1 MRTIIFIFF
10 LWCNVVG
17 VWANP
22 MGDVIWRSLNV
33 VGAVAFATLLV
44 VRLTK
49 EEWNVHTT
57 NRN

>member
-1 MRTIIFIFF
+1 MRTAIFLFF

-17 VWANP
+17 VLANP
-22 MGDVIWRSLNV
+22 MGNVIWRSLNV
-33 VGAVAFATLLV
+33 VGALTFAALLV
-44 VRLTK
+44 VRLIK